1 MTQYQGEAVSG
12 PSGFWT
18 LLNDYGVWGDALA
31 KAPPTLQIGGQVQ
44 ALPSLGT
51 YGVLGTAN
59 PDQQDPA
66 SGAGVAGFGGGR
78 YSIAVT
84 DGCVGVYGGSDQYV
98 GVQGQSD
105 QAWGVLGVGGDPSH
119 PREDPHGGQNG
130 GVRGDSR
137 GGIGVLGSS
146 LSATGVSGSTRSGTG
161 VFAESERNTALWA
174 RCQAGWAGYF
184 EGLVEI
190 QGDLQVSGNKQFKI
204 EHPLDPEN
212 KYLTHFSVESPE
224 AKNVYDGVS
233 TLDESGEAVVE
244 LPEWFEA
251 LNTAFRYQLTPIG
264 APAPNLHVAQEITD
278 NSFKIAGGT
287 PEIKVSWQVT
297 GVRKDLLARAE
308 RADQIPLEGE
318 KPAK

>member
-1 MTQYQGEAVSG
+1 MTQYQGEALSG

-18 LLNDYGVWGDALA
+18 FWNDYGVWGDALA
-31 KAPPTLQIGGQVQ
+31 KAPPTLQIGGQAQ
-44 ALPSLGT
+44 TLPMLGA

-78 YSIAVT
+78 YPFAAV
-84 DGCVGVYGGSDQYV
+84 DGCVGVYGGSDRYV

-105 QAWGVLGVGGDPSH
+105 QTWGVLGVGGDPSH
-119 PREDPHGGQNG
+119 PREDPHGGQSG

-146 LSATGVSGSTRSGTG
+146 GSATGVSGSSRSGTG
-161 VFAESERNTALWA
+161 VSAESERNTALWA

-190 QGDLQVSGNKQFKI
+190 VGDLQVSGNKQFKI
-204 EHPLDPEN
+204 DHPLDPEN
-212 KYLTHFSVESPE
+212 KYLTHFSVEAPE

-233 TLDESGEAVVE
+233 ILDEGGEAAVE

-251 LNTAFRYQLTPIG
+251 LNTDFRYQLTPIG
-264 APAPNLHVAQEITD
+264 APAPNLYVAQEITD
-278 NSFKIAGGT
+278 NRFRIAGGAPGT
-287 PEIKVSWQVT
+287 KISWQVT
-297 GVRKDLLARAE
+297 GVRKDVLE

-318 KPAK
+318 KPTK